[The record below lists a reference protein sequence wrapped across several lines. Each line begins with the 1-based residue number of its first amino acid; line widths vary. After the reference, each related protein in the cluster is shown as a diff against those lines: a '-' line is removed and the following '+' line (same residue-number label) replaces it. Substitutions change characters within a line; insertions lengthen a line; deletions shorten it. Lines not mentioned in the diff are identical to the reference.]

1 MSVFNLFKGFT
12 FNHSD
17 VSGNRLDRPAA
28 ETKTLLDSRGKELME
43 FINKILTILNSPEG
57 ADFINTK
64 DLNGNQVSIA
74 NILDELM
81 NGGLANNAEVK
92 KLKEIFE
99 SLIINAGNSNAE
111 IVAARK
117 NYPTVGDRLDGFDSS
132 FEEETNNL
140 KNKLLDLAKKDN
152 DDINAKTLKVN
163 GNNVYHVGYKPTP
176 SDIGA
181 TPESNKELKFF
192 GNVKSGTV
200 VFDKSKLKNGVK
212 ISFLTSNKIGTDKWL
227 YSINGNYVSGWNMS
241 EEAKYVFDFTKIKP
255 DGSMWMYETI
265 IANPYR
271 KTTNENRYDGG
282 AYLHT
287 GELNSITAYIDGSTN
302 VCENLTAL
310 IEYY

>member
-28 ETKTLLDSRGKELME
+28 ETKALLDSRGKELME

-117 NYPTVGDRLDGFDSS
+117 NYPTVGDRLDGFDSYL
-132 FEEETNNL
+132 EEKANVIVCEEIPSVKK
-140 KNKLLDLAKKDN
+140 KN
-152 DDINAKTLKVN
+152 TFYFKV
-163 GNNVYHVGYKPTP
+163 
-176 SDIGA
+176 
-181 TPESNKELKFF
+181 
-192 GNVKSGTV
+192 
-200 VFDKSKLKNGVK
+200 
-212 ISFLTSNKIGTDKWL
+212 TDKQ
-227 YSINGNYVSGWNMS
+227 SASCG
-241 EEAKYVFDFTKIKP
+241 
-255 DGSMWMYETI
+255 
-265 IANPYR
+265 
-271 KTTNENRYDGG
+271 NENIKVSPNIG
-282 AYLHT
+282 
-287 GELNSITAYIDGSTN
+287 IKI
-302 VCENLTAL
+302 V
-310 IEYY
+310 